1 LDFDQQLAYNGLQL
15 PDGFY
20 FGLSWHCLIVKNI
33 AIKLE
38 KFFTEIHIAIF
49 SLQKFQYELQNL
61 IYLLSAQN
69 KIYLVGAV
77 IS

>member
-1 LDFDQQLAYNGLQL
+1 MIAKLSLGTRDPIAVNGLQL

-20 FGLSWHCLIVKNI
+20 FGLSWHCLFVKNI

-49 SLQKFQYELQNL
+49 SLQKF
-61 IYLLSAQN
+61 ITSN
-69 KIYLVGAV
+69 K
-77 IS
+77 S

>member
-1 LDFDQQLAYNGLQL
+1 LIAFNLSIEVFYLVAANGLQL

-49 SLQKFQYELQNL
+49 SLQKFQSNFKL
-61 IYLLSAQN
+61 N
-69 KIYLVGAV
+69 KPTVRPK
-77 IS
+77 